1 MTTLPL
7 ILHGLVGVALL
18 GALTHQAVGL
28 FPRAGMRREGFAARY
43 LAVRPG
49 VFSTAI
55 AALFALDVLLGAVI
69 YPAYR
74 MDIRM
79 SFEDMGLAW
88 AVGLFEIKEHAA
100 GIGLGMLPVYLVMWR
115 PSQSDTHVLDR
126 RLITALLT
134 LVVWFDFLVGHVLN
148 NIRGFG

>member
-1 MTTLPL
+1 MTTSLL

-18 GALTHQAVGL
+18 GALTHQSVGL
-28 FPRAGMRREGFAARY
+28 FTRAGTRLEGFTARY
-43 LAVRPG
+43 LAVRPTA
-49 VFSTAI
+49 FSTAI

-74 MDIRM
+74 IDIRI

-88 AVGLFEIKEHAA
+88 AVGLFEMKEHAA
-100 GIGLGMLPVYLVMWR
+100 GIGLGLLPVYLVMWR
-115 PSQSDTHVLDR
+115 PLQGDAPVLDR
-126 RLITALLT
+126 RMITLLLA